1 MANRPIY
8 IIGKSKELPVE
19 QVNVEFKWFA
29 GMSKS
34 QKQKSIDSLHESF
47 LKLHKNYQ
55 CLEVSSKSKNNLG
68 IALSAFNLSFG
79 LKNSKSISVECAF
92 QGSKVFT
99 NGGPYTDL
107 YFKSSK
113 EAKKDERIRNSGSLD
128 KFISLSKEEW
138 PLSPK
143 TLFYDWIYL
152 SALHSNQYLVQQLL
166 SYDAFTDIEFNPNKS
181 INSQAYSVALYLYLH
196 RTNNLN
202 ILSSRSQY
210 IKFMSKQTY
219 LGTKII
225 QSSLF

>member
-8 IIGKSKELPVE
+8 IIGNSSTLPVE
-19 QVNVEFKWFA
+19 QVNVDFKWFS
-29 GMSKS
+29 GMSIS
-34 QKQKSIDSLHESF
+34 QKQKSISSLHDSF
-47 LKLHKNYQ
+47 SKQHSANK
-55 CLEVSSKSKNNLG
+55 CLEVSSKSMDKLG
-68 IALSAFNLSFG
+68 IALSAFNLSFV
-79 LKNSKSISVECAF
+79 LKNSTISVECAF

-107 YFKSSK
+107 YTKSSK
-113 EAKKDERIRNSGSLD
+113 EAKKDERIKNSGSLE

-152 SALHSNQYLVQQLL
+152 NALHLNQDLVQQLL
-166 SYDAFTDIEFNPNKS
+166 SYDAFSDIEFNPKKS

-196 RTNNLN
+196 NTSNLS
-202 ILSSRSQY
+202 ILSSKDKY
-210 IKFMSKQTY
+210 MKFMSKQTY
-219 LGTKII
+219 TGLSKM